1 MAVFGV
7 NPADPKNY
15 PSGIPEGQGFDAVL
29 QEFQWG
35 PTPS

>member
-1 MAVFGV
+1 VTIFGV

-15 PSGIPEGQGFDAVL
+15 PNGIPEGEQFDAVL

-35 PTPS
+35 LT

>member
-1 MAVFGV
+1 MFGV

-15 PSGIPEGQGFDAVL
+15 PNGIPEGERFDTVL

-35 PTPS
+35 LT